1 MTRYLDINQPGYS
14 IKCKIMG
21 ENIREIKKVI
31 LYAHG
36 YGGHKDTK
44 AAEHFA
50 DTALSKMKKT
60 AVLVFD
66 WPAHGTDVR
75 KKLTL
80 ADCDTYLTIV
90 LDYIREQ
97 LKAEDIC
104 AYGTSFGGY
113 LIFKYIHDHNMNPFR
128 KIVLRCPAVSMYD
141 IMLSRVVTDDNR
153 AMLAKGKDILTG
165 FDRKVMIDQSFLDE
179 LSRNDIRTWDFID
192 YADDIFII
200 HGTKDELVPL
210 NEVKEFAENN
220 VIEFIAVDGAD
231 HRFQNLDLLKL
242 AHSHMV
248 DFLR

>member
-36 YGGHKDTK
+36 YGGHRDTK

-66 WPAHGTDVR
+66 WPTHGTDVR

-97 LKAEDIC
+97 LKVEDIC

-128 KIVLRCPAVSMYD
+128 KVVLRCPAVSMYD

-165 FDRKVMIDQSFLDE
+165 FDRKVMIDQSFLDD

-210 NEVKEFAENN
+210 NEVKDFAENN

-248 DFLR
+248 DFL

>member
-97 LKAEDIC
+97 LKVEDIC

-128 KIVLRCPAVSMYD
+128 KVVLRCPAVSMYD

-210 NEVKEFAENN
+210 NEVKDFAENN

>member
-97 LKAEDIC
+97 LKVEDIC

-128 KIVLRCPAVSMYD
+128 KVVLRCPAVSMYD

-153 AMLAKGKDILTG
+153 AMLAKGKDILSG

-210 NEVKEFAENN
+210 NEVKDFAENN

>member
-75 KKLTL
+75 KKITL

-97 LKAEDIC
+97 LKVEDIC

-128 KIVLRCPAVSMYD
+128 KVVLRCPAVSMYD

-210 NEVKEFAENN
+210 NEVKDFAENN

>member
-97 LKAEDIC
+97 LKVEDIC

-128 KIVLRCPAVSMYD
+128 KVVLRCPAVSMFD

-165 FDRKVMIDQSFLDE
+165 FDRKVMIEQSFLDE

-200 HGTKDELVPL
+200 HGTKDELVPF
-210 NEVKEFAENN
+210 NEVKDFAENN

>member
-97 LKAEDIC
+97 LKVEDIC

-128 KIVLRCPAVSMYD
+128 KVVLRCPAVSMYD

-153 AMLAKGKDILTG
+153 TMLVKGKDILTG

-210 NEVKEFAENN
+210 NEVKDFAENN